1 MKYAD
6 VMKFKKAFHLTEN
19 ATICAPVLRYH
30 GFLIAEY
37 YWAWSGEYIINF
49 STAHL
54 IMPNGETPHLY
65 AHSLDEAMQFMAIHV
80 MPSMNRM
87 RPAYIRAKCDELSL
101 TTPYAK
107 EFADI
112 KKAVRHADK
121 NCLWYLGIR
130 HSESHLAAF
139 HMLGMQERRHC
150 DAEMNFI
157 L

>member
-1 MKYAD
+1 MQYAD
-6 VMKFKKAFHLTEN
+6 VMKFKKTFHLTEN
-19 ATICAPVLRYH
+19 DTICAPVLRYH

-49 STAHL
+49 SKAHL
-54 IMPNGETPHLY
+54 LMPNGEAPHLY
-65 AHSLDEAMQFMAIHV
+65 TSSLDEAMQFMAMHI

-87 RPAYIRAKCDELSL
+87 RPDYIMAKCDELSF

-107 EFADI
+107 EFSDI

-130 HSESHLAAF
+130 HSESHLSAF
-139 HMLGMQERRHC
+139 KMLGMQERHH
-150 DAEMNFI
+150 DAEMTFI